1 VWQPH
6 QQVHSLRIRQVHN
19 MISKPDFFTAWTE
32 PESAANSQYQPVFP
46 YNHATQT
53 TSGHS
58 FEMDDTPT
66 RERVRLQHRSN
77 TFIEMHPNG
86 DEVHKIIG
94 DGYEIILQD
103 KNMLVQGK
111 LNITVVGDA
120 NFWIQGDK
128 IEQVDGN
135 VEQHIKGNFTQTVEG
150 MATYSSQGD
159 TRIVAGG
166 IGTSGLKVTAPVTS
180 ITGTNMSVNAD
191 FVAEKITSRGRIDA
205 VTGVSA
211 GPLGFVTMTGGVSV
225 GIPAA
230 VPTEINAIGPINSL
244 VSMSAP
250 LGQFAVMQAVWAY
263 DTVNLSMY
271 NSHIHI
277 SPKGPT
283 GPPIPE
289 EIGA

>member
-1 VWQPH
+1 
-6 QQVHSLRIRQVHN
+6 
-19 MISKPDFFTAWTE
+19 MTAKPDFFTAWTE
-32 PESAANSQYQPVFP
+32 PPSAANTEYQPVFP

-111 LNITVVGDA
+111 LNITVMGDA

-150 MATYSSQGD
+150 MASFSSQGD
-159 TRIVAGG
+159 TRIIAGG
-166 IGTSGLKVTAPVTS
+166 IGTSGLKVTAPITS

-205 VTGVSA
+205 TTGVSA
-211 GPLGFVTMTGGVSV
+211 GPLGFVTMDGGISV

-244 VSMSAP
+244 FSMSAP
-250 LGQFAVMQAVWAY
+250 LGEFAVMQAIWAY
-263 DTVNLSMY
+263 DTVNL
-271 NSHIHI
+271 NLHNTHIHYA
-277 SPKGPT
+277 PDGPT
-283 GPPIPE
+283 SPPIPE
-289 EIGA
+289 EIGV